1 MGHNRLSQTGLG
13 STYSTFIY
21 WMTLYVKLIIGL
33 VHFIFALN
41 LSGYRTINLK
51 GPPYPLST
59 KVSINIITTV
69 EVAINISLA
78 SSGEV
83 I

>member
-1 MGHNRLSQTGLG
+1 
-13 STYSTFIY
+13 
-21 WMTLYVKLIIGL
+21 MTSYVKLIIGL

-59 KVSINIITTV
+59 QVSINIITT
-69 EVAINISLA
+69 E
-78 SSGEV
+78 
-83 I
+83 